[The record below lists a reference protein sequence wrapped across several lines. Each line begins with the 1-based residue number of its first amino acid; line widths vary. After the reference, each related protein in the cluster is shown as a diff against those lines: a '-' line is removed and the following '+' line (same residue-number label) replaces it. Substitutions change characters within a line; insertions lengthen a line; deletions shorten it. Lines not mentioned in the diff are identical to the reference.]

1 MLVVDAD
8 QLDAVQRR
16 LNTIIVTDARDDL
29 LDKAAGMIAVQTR
42 RRIRHDKTTP
52 MGADWE
58 PWSDAYAETRS
69 GGHSLGV
76 DTGDMLRGVTTLR
89 RTAKS
94 RRVGS
99 DEEYARGFDVRRQ
112 FLGLS
117 PDNIDG
123 ITRELGKIILD
134 RWRA

>member
-8 QLDAVQRR
+8 QIDDVQRR
-16 LNTIIVTDARDDL
+16 LNTILVTDAKDEL
-29 LDKAAGMIAVQTR
+29 LDEAGGLIAVQTR
-42 RRIRHDKTTP
+42 RRIRSEKTTP
-52 MGADWE
+52 MGEDWA
-58 PWSDAYAETRS
+58 PWSPAYAETRS
-69 GGHSLGV
+69 GGHKLGV
-76 DTGDMLRGVTTLR
+76 DTGDMLRGIRILR

-99 DEEYARGFDVRRQ
+99 DLEYARGFDARRQ

-117 PDNIDG
+117 PENTEE
-123 ITRELGKIILD
+123 ITQALGKIILE